1 MLLKRIV
8 LLVYFFLINLVVI
21 TIISYFKIMSIR
33 IFDRKVL
40 GSVLM
45 IHRREV
51 LNNLFICLKDFD
63 KIYLV

>member
-21 TIISYFKIMSIR
+21 TIISYFKIMSVKM
-33 IFDRKVL
+33 FDRKVL
-40 GSVLM
+40 GSVLI
-45 IHRREV
+45 IHRRKV

-63 KIYLV
+63 EIYLV